1 MATQGKTGRNDPCPC
16 GSGKKYKKCC
26 LSFPQGQPEA
36 GGLPQASGASGGNR
50 GLAMSPYVIS
60 KLGDDPLLAKATS
73 RVTRRKLRAKW
84 TPRKVANLSNVE
96 IGKRLTQLG
105 IDPSPEKFLPLTKGR
120 TSAWGISDLWL
131 RQLGPELNRD
141 DDDFLGLAACE
152 LWKRYCAER
161 PSVEMLDDWMQ
172 DGYQLDMK
180 GCAGEACDI
189 WLRVWN
195 TLLLRFTPQMRTL
208 DDATPVFQGTQ
219 CLSNWVQDFSMALHN
234 ASLRDPRF
242 AEAGICSMR
251 EVLGQFPDENDDL
264 RMNFSC
270 DIATLHFRSGHEE
283 EGERLF
289 REIIRDRPD
298 DAQGYVRLADE
309 LGAFR
314 AAADTRPVN
323 CDRAIALLEKALARP
338 VTDADDWDL
347 ADRLEDLR
355 RETGKPVSSD
365 SDTPEP

>member
-1 MATQGKTGRNDPCPC
+1 MDV
-16 GSGKKYKKCC
+16 
-26 LSFPQGQPEA
+26 
-36 GGLPQASGASGGNR
+36 
-50 GLAMSPYVIS
+50 SPYVIS
-60 KLGDDPLLAKATS
+60 KLGDDPHVVKATS
-73 RVTRRKLRAKW
+73 RLTRRKLRANW
-84 TPRKVANLSNVE
+84 TPKKVAKLSNVE
-96 IGKRLTQLG
+96 IGKRLTKLG
-105 IDPSPEKFLPLTKGR
+105 VDPSPEKFLPLTRGR

-131 RQLGPELNRD
+131 RQLGHEVNRD

-152 LWKRYCAER
+152 LWKRYCPER

-180 GCAGEACDI
+180 GRAVEACDI

-219 CLSNWVQDFSMALHN
+219 CLSNWVQDFSTALHN

-242 AEAGICSMR
+242 AEAGIGFMR
-251 EVLGQFPDENDDL
+251 EVLDQFPDENDSL
-264 RMNFSC
+264 RMNFSS

-289 REIIRDRPD
+289 REIIRDRPH
-298 DAQGYVRLADE
+298 DAQGYVKLADE

-314 AAADTRPVN
+314 AAVDNRPVDY
-323 CDRAIALLEKALARP
+323 DRAIALLEEALARP

-355 RETGKPVSSD
+355 REKGEAVSSD
-365 SDTPEP
+365 SERAGT